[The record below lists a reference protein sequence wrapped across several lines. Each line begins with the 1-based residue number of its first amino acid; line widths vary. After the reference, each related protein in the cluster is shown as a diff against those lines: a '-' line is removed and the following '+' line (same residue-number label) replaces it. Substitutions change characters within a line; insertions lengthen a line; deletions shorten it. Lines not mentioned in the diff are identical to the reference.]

1 MSDVT
6 AMGPRAYS
14 AAMTHE
20 APLYPPAR
28 AGSDT
33 LDPLIVIVCCVLAIL
48 TCGCLEEGHGGFLD
62 AGAADPGEGGAAA
75 DAADAATA
83 DATETTDDAA
93 APAGRGDYPT
103 EGVGTAIGD
112 VIANLELVTADD
124 TAFALEDVHAD
135 EDVRVM
141 LVSTAAGWC
150 TACIEEQPKLEGL
163 HQELG
168 PDGLF
173 VLIAYF
179 EDANFSPAR
188 ARDAARWRDRHD
200 LTFTVT
206 ADTDNVFGAYYDT
219 ALAPMTMVV
228 DVPSMEILSVQTG
241 FDEAAVR
248 ALVGSR
254 L

>member
-1 MSDVT
+1 
-6 AMGPRAYS
+6 
-14 AAMTHE
+14 MTDDASLH
-20 APLYPPAR
+20 LRAR
-28 AGSDT
+28 AGASRQ
-33 LDPLIVIVCCVLAIL
+33 LVACVVAQLAL
-48 TCGCLEEGHGGFLD
+48 GCLEEGHGGFLD
-62 AGAADPGEGGAAA
+62 AGAADPGAGGASAVA
-75 DAADAATA
+75 GDAAT
-83 DATETTDDAA
+83 DAA
-93 APAGRGDYPT
+93 APNGRGVYPT
-103 EGVGTAIGD
+103 EGLGTATGD

-124 TAFALEDVHAD
+124 RPFALRDVHAD

-163 HQELG
+163 HRELG
-168 PDGLF
+168 PEGVF

-188 ARDAARWRDRHD
+188 ARDAARWRERHD